1 MPLPQLTL
9 APGSNDRN
17 CERNANR
24 NNGNRLFDSQNNAAG
39 GYACPR
45 AVGDETFQDEDGVAK
60 FGGRG
65 TPQDKK
71 MYYYEGS
78 ILPIEWTNQ
87 HGCGPNSKVN
97 CEIIIQYMCE
107 DTADP
112 EVNNFWP
119 WSNNKW
125 GPSTDNA
132 VTGEKKVGEQ
142 AFRSTIDIASPRDG
156 IPRDSQDAATDTIPK
171 NAEAAVP
178 NTKENRRFG
187 MHENFDYYD
196 RCEHTERNK
205 GLYTADQRM
214 RRNDQRATRQNPNGN
229 RNGLECPEER
239 DHYPWWHPT
248 PWIDVAVLTNEAPSK
263 YPCTDITP
271 IVVGG
276 QETGRYVC
284 KASDK
289 AVADGAEES
298 EYVSARCAY
307 YLANSM
313 NKHKKGYCDAK
324 RNLSVQVKYDSNE
337 WKQNRWPNNKEACE
351 AVKNGAGEEIAE
363 WIEISHAD
371 NFQTNEI
378 GYPICGQ
385 TSFSRVNHLGNAD
398 DDANVDSSNYFKEDN
413 TVYLP
418 QSNNANRFVWT
429 IPSIPEPKNE
439 AAYFSAGMEKAYQS
453 CTLRLR
459 YNISTSDFA
468 QWPEDAME
476 IGHPWAKQMVNATHN
491 AKKGQDDSRTPLVQD
506 PYIYTGAGDA
516 ASKGSQFVSLAANTN
531 QYGRTFQDRSYKF
544 AIKKRPTATV
554 DANDVADEPR
564 RENIPANAK
573 IFNVNVRGKR
583 GNIVQTY
590 PSVEYDF
597 VPNRLAVDKDS
608 DYIHFQWTG
617 SDYNPRRGCNNGE
630 GGPPD
635 PNDFVS
641 AANANKNSRADRSNL
656 IFMNT
661 MAENVPMDML
671 GITSKADENGL
682 SFQDRVL
689 KSKDALKGETPCGD
703 SNECYEHVMR
713 LAYLNQQSDGG
724 SLMLRGNK
732 NCLTE
737 EELDAIKN
745 KNERE
750 NHPLNCAKLNA
761 KPFPYFD
768 GGVMKAQKGGKF
780 AYFSSRNNNF
790 SNRDQTGILCVRGD
804 GETCVNDASGVLQD
818 ENQHISTATIRSK
831 SYCNDEAS
839 DYSMG
844 NNFGS
849 ASCIELD
856 ETLLLTETQASTQA
870 DNDKIGDGNEEP
882 CDTIIFFFQQATLE
896 EKIGLAIALLFV
908 GMGSAW
914 GGYYAYNRYQANANK
929 GKRFAGN
936 KNWKGAKATEMI

>member
-1 MPLPQLTL
+1 M
-9 APGSNDRN
+9 
-17 CERNANR
+17 
-24 NNGNRLFDSQNNAAG
+24 
-39 GYACPR
+39 
-45 AVGDETFQDEDGVAK
+45 GDETFQDEDGVAK

-78 ILPIEWTNQ
+78 VLPIEWTNQ

-112 EVNNFWP
+112 QVDNFWP

-125 GPSTDNA
+125 GTSSDTGA
-132 VTGEKKVGEQ
+132 VKAGEQ

-239 DHYPWWHPT
+239 DHYPWWHPS

-263 YPCTDITP
+263 YPCTDIAENP
-271 IVVGG
+271 ANSGN
-276 QETGRYVC
+276 YAC
-284 KASDK
+284 KAPAS
-289 AVADGAEES
+289 VNPVPPTS
-298 EYVSARCAY
+298 EYLSARCAY

-313 NKHKKGYCDAK
+313 NKHSKGYCDAK
-324 RNLSVQVKYDSNE
+324 RDLSVQVKYDSTE
-337 WKQNRWPNNKEACE
+337 WKQNRWPNNREACE
-351 AVKNGAGEEIAE
+351 AVRNGAGEQITE
-363 WIEISHAD
+363 WIEISHTD
-371 NFQTNEI
+371 NFN
-378 GYPICGQ
+378 GGLPYPVCGQ

-398 DDANVDSSNYFKEDN
+398 DDAGVDSGNLAILAEEGGD
-413 TVYLP
+413 VYLP
-418 QSNNANRFVWT
+418 QTNNANRFVWT
-429 IPSIPEPKNE
+429 VPTIPTPKNE
-439 AAYFSAGMEKAYQS
+439 NTYFSAGMDKAYQS
-453 CTLRLR
+453 CALRLR
-459 YNISTSDFA
+459 YNISTSDFV

-476 IGHPWAKQMVNATHN
+476 SGHPWARAMVNSTHN
-491 AKKGQDDSRTPLVQD
+491 AQKGKDDSRTPLVQD
-506 PYIYTGAGDA
+506 PYIYTGAGDT
-516 ASKGSQFVSLAANTN
+516 ASTGSQFVSLAVNTN

-544 AIKKRPTATV
+544 AIKKRPTSAT
-554 DANDVADEPR
+554 ALNDVTDEPPKPI
-564 RENIPANAK
+564 IPANAK

-597 VPNRLAVDKDS
+597 VPNRLALDEDS
-608 DYIHFQWTG
+608 DYVHFQWTG

-635 PNDFVS
+635 PNTFS
-641 AANANKNSRADRSNL
+641 TAANANKNSRADRSNI

-671 GITSKADENGL
+671 GVTKDEEVSMGF
-682 SFQDRVL
+682 SQKVL
-689 KSKDALKGETPCGD
+689 KSKEAVAGDVPCGD
-703 SNECYEHVMR
+703 SDECFESVMR

-768 GGVMKAQKGGKF
+768 GGAMKVSQGGKF

-790 SNRDQTGILCVRGD
+790 SNRDQTGILCVRGVDKD
-804 GETCVNDASGVLQD
+804 GNMETCAPDANGIVQD
-818 ENQHISTATIRSK
+818 ENRHISTATIRSK

-839 DYSMG
+839 DYTMG
-844 NNFGS
+844 NNFGA

-914 GGYYAYNRYQANANK
+914 GGYYAYNRYMATVNK